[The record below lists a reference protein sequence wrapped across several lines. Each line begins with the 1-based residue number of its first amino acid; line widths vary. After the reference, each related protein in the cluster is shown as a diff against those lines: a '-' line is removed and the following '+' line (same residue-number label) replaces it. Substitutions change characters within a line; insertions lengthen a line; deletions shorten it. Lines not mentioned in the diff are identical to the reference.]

1 LLCIFRCLGGL
12 KHALKSATKHT
23 AGTLSASL
31 ETLSVQQEMITR
43 LTMKTIVILFLSFLC
58 AIPSFSQELNEIKIK
73 MEWAHSPSSY
83 EIIYE
88 KDRKNNLSSK
98 RILINGLKKKLPHRF
113 LIENH
118 LIKKFHDWKDSEKYN
133 FSLSD
138 INLSHIEII
147 SNNFNYN
154 LVNKLDENLIIYID
168 TFNFCQN
175 NILGKSMI
183 SVGYY
188 YQILFSYNKGEIVE
202 YKFSSNDFH
211 QNTFNLRNYIYLSS
225 LLRNNL
231 PSELPNSDF
240 FSSNSLIQTIYL
252 YLKTIECEDYYY
264 KKYMEENPDLSTK
277 ERRMRIGWDFKLY
290 LKEKNIID

>member
-1 LLCIFRCLGGL
+1 
-12 KHALKSATKHT
+12 
-23 AGTLSASL
+23 
-31 ETLSVQQEMITR
+31 
-43 LTMKTIVILFLSFLC
+43 MKTIVILFLSFLC

-113 LIENH
+113 IIENH
-118 LIKKFHDWKDSEKYN
+118 LIKKFHDWKDSDKYN

-138 INLSHIEII
+138 INLSYIEII

-154 LVNKLDENLIIYID
+154 LVNKLDENLIINID